1 MVKLSAWGR
10 RAGDLAHL
18 HPGGDPVGRR
28 RRPGDVTR
36 GGHPLSLRRPA
47 PPVPGGAGPVRSG
60 CCAPEDRAALSSSPV
75 DCRSYTKPAQALDDS
90 SSRPGWFPRLQR
102 LHLPLQHLKSA
113 LNAAPFSGEP
123 RPRARSILSRQRP
136 PLAVS
141 SCAVVIASVTDQPH
155 PRPRSKLGR
164 QFRGPLQG
172 WCVR

>member
-1 MVKLSAWGR
+1 M
-10 RAGDLAHL
+10 
-18 HPGGDPVGRR
+18 
-28 RRPGDVTR
+28 
-36 GGHPLSLRRPA
+36 
-47 PPVPGGAGPVRSG
+47 PGGAWPLRMLRPRNAG
-60 CCAPEDRAALSSSPV
+60 AALTAAQSTAAATPSP
-75 DCRSYTKPAQALDDS
+75 PLDDILP
-90 SSRPGWFPRLQR
+90 PGLFPRLQR

-123 RPRARSILSRQRP
+123 RPRPRSILSRQRP